1 MQGIS
6 RIIAPQAAS
15 KADLHSF
22 HAASYLDC
30 LATANEYVSSDEI
43 ADDYLTEELE
53 QHGIGMS
60 LVHCIHITFASVLY
74 DVSLN
79 VREILFGI

>member
-1 MQGIS
+1 LVELHNIS
-6 RIIAPQAAS
+6 RIISPQAAS

-30 LATANEYVSSDEI
+30 LAAANEYSSSDEI

-53 QHGIGMS
+53 QHGIGTP
-60 LVHCIHITFASVLY
+60 LLLCILI
-74 DVSLN
+74 VSQYSM
-79 VREILFGI
+79 